1 MEMRKYILLVSV
13 WFISLNVSAQDIA
26 INRQINALKLDTTL
40 IYAEA
45 TMKELKDAEL
55 NANALFNLKVSEWV
69 EQTYKGDNIE
79 FDISK
84 IRQHRKELQM
94 MRNNLYYRVFVYIC
108 KDSINVERPEPEVK
122 EEKLMLFFYID
133 CIKYIY
139 LIYTLS
145 FIYI

>member
-13 WFISLNVSAQDIA
+13 WFISQNISAQDIA

-69 EQTYKGDNIE
+69 EQTYKGDSIE

-122 EEKLMLFFYID
+122 EEK
-133 CIKYIY
+133 
-139 LIYTLS
+139 
-145 FIYI
+145 